1 MGRAQFAIYTRKL
14 RIRSGL
20 SQSQVAQSLKLKSG
34 QLVSNWERGQCYPPL
49 KLLRVL
55 SGIYDV
61 ELKELFDRY
70 SASMKDDMWKKVG
83 KSKES
88 KSSSAS

>member
-1 MGRAQFAIYTRKL
+1 MGRAQFAIYSRKL

-20 SQSQVAQSLKLKSG
+20 SQSQVAQALKLKSG

-49 KLLRVL
+49 KLLRIL
-55 SGIYDV
+55 AGIYDV

-83 KSKES
+83 KSKDA